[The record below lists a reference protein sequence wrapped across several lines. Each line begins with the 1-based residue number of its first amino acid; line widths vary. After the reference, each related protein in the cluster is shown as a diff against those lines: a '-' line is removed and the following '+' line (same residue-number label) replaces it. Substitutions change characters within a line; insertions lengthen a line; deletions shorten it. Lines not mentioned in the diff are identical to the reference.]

1 VLTAQAALAS
11 DEQKLVR
18 VRAFSYLV
26 SKLTKKATMVVIGN
40 NTYHWRSCAVGF
52 TTALFKGEVYTVWGS
67 NAKPGYACM
76 FDAALALQSITL
88 VGDSGFQRTV
98 HGLQY
103 PMTRQRARQAHLTY
117 RRHDN

>member
-1 VLTAQAALAS
+1 MLTAQAALAS

-76 FDAALALQSITL
+76 FDAALAFLTSAAAMAYFPLWSPEVRLYIDSRSLSFTHYLSQ
-88 VGDSGFQRTV
+88 VGS
-98 HGLQY
+98 
-103 PMTRQRARQAHLTY
+103 
-117 RRHDN
+117 